1 VVSDL
6 TLDYGRLM
14 AEAVG
19 AAGLTEADLEAL
31 SPAAAL
37 AHQEIQARRASGEM
51 GFLDLPGTLEAEA
64 ARIRE
69 QADHFAA
76 HFHNLVVLGIGGSA
90 LGTRALASALLKP
103 YYNLRDRRDR
113 GARPRLFVADN
124 IDPDQFEGL
133 LEICDPETTCFN
145 VISKSGGTAETMSQ
159 FLAARQ
165 LLRDRLGEKGYRDR
179 MIVTTDPK
187 KGVLREIVDQE
198 RLLSFPVP
206 ANVGGRFSVLSAVGL
221 FPAAMVGIDIQ
232 ALLQGAAGMERRC
245 READWR
251 RNPGY
256 VLGALL
262 YLAAVKMKRNLVVV
276 MPYASSLLE
285 TAEWFQQLWA
295 ESLGKEK
302 DRQGRVVHAGS
313 TPVRALGVTDQ
324 HSQLQLYGEGPEDK
338 VILFLNLEKFA
349 RTCPIPSAFADKE
362 SLAYL
367 GGHSLSELIQAEA
380 LATEAALTR
389 QGRPS
394 LKLILPELSAEV
406 MGQLILMAE
415 AATVFAGGLW
425 QINPLDQPGVEAGKQ
440 YTYGLMGR
448 KGYEAKAKEIKEQF
462 RVNPRYRI

>member
-1 VVSDL
+1 VPDI

-14 AEAVG
+14 AEAAG
-19 AAGLTEADLEAL
+19 AAGLTEADLNAL
-31 SPAAAL
+31 APAAKK
-37 AHQEIQARRASGEM
+37 AHKDIQARRASGEM
-51 GFLDLPGTLEAEA
+51 GFLDLPRTLAAEA
-64 ARIRE
+64 ARIQE
-69 QADHFAA
+69 QADHLAA
-76 HFHNLVVLGIGGSA
+76 RFHNLVVLGIGGSA

-103 YYNLRDRRDR
+103 FYNLRDRQDR

-124 IDPDQFEGL
+124 IDPDQFEAL
-133 LEICDPETTCFN
+133 LEICDPELTCFN

-159 FLAARQ
+159 FLVARQ
-165 LLRDRLGEKGYRDR
+165 MLRDRLGERGYRDR
-179 MIVTTDPK
+179 VIVTTDAQ
-187 KGVLREIVDQE
+187 KGVLREIADQE
-198 RLLSFPVP
+198 GLLSFPVP

-221 FPAAMVGIDIQ
+221 FPAAMAGIDIQ
-232 ALLQGAAGMERRC
+232 ALLKGAAGMERRC
-245 READWR
+245 QEADWR
-251 RNPGY
+251 KNPGY

-262 YLAAVKMKRNLVVV
+262 YLAAKKKKRNLVVV

-338 VILFLNLEKFA
+338 VIMFLHLEKFG
-349 RTCPIPSAFADKE
+349 RTCPIPPAFPDQE

-367 GGHSLSELIQAEA
+367 GGHSLAELIQAEA
-380 LATEAALTR
+380 DATEAALAR

-394 LKLILPELSAEV
+394 LKVILPELSAEV
-406 MGQLILMAE
+406 MGQTIFMAE
-415 AATVFAGGLW
+415 VATVFAGGLW

-462 RVNPRYRI
+462 RRSDRYRI